1 VTGLSCTVTTQRGL
15 PVAVTV
21 ESAPPP
27 AVGPSTLLILEK
39 ALIPMLVWS
48 DVPVLREQRQMLSAI
63 ERFMLEMAL
72 ELGTFTAE
80 EFSMIVGLPPHG
92 VAAMALARNLL
103 AARALER
110 AQRGG
115 FSVTEETRTALDSAE
130 VVLRSEGS
138 QDFVCLPETDE
149 LVALTD
155 RPWTAEMTRA
165 RVRPALSMPVPSGL
179 DAESRAE
186 FIDRHLADDPML
198 APGTVAAVRT
208 GEPQMNIGTAR
219 SGTDVRFCPVYQ
231 ATDVRVDADE
241 PPRLTFGLRG
251 RSKEKLVK
259 GELTGAAGLVD
270 LWRDLSGVLADPQVL
285 PLIWAA
291 LLSRKRPA
299 TPPDGVRLE
308 QVPPSG
314 STWRLHLPVRGTQ
327 TLAARADLRKPYG
340 IRLQS
345 QRATLKVRID
355 LAPANGDKEA
365 AALFLLDLTAT
376 RLNSQPELTVDGAVA
391 QAVAELDGPSELI
404 TPEAVRQRMWKLRM
418 YRSVYRLREREDFG
432 YE

>member
-1 VTGLSCTVTTQRGL
+1 MTGLSCTATTERGL
-15 PVAVTV
+15 PVTVTV
-21 ESAPPP
+21 ESSPPP
-27 AVGPSTLLILEK
+27 AVGPSALLILEK
-39 ALIPMLVWS
+39 ALVPMLVWP
-48 DVPVLREQRQMLSAI
+48 DVPVVREQRQMLSAI

-80 EFSMIVGLPPHG
+80 EFSMIVGLPAHG
-92 VAAMALARNLL
+92 VAAMARNLL

-110 AQRGG
+110 AQSGG

-130 VVLRSEGS
+130 VVLRTEGS

-165 RVRPALSMPVPSGL
+165 RVRPVLSMPVPNGL

-186 FIDRHLADDPML
+186 FIDRHLAGDPML
-198 APGTVAAVRT
+198 VPGVVAAVRI
-208 GEPQMNIGTAR
+208 GEQQMGIGTAR
-219 SGTDVRFCPVYQ
+219 GGTDVRFCPVYQ
-231 ATDVRVDADE
+231 AIDVRVDAHE

-251 RSKEKLVK
+251 RSKGKWVK

-270 LWRDLSGVLADPQVL
+270 LWWALSGVLADPQVL

-291 LLSRKRPA
+291 LLSRNRPA

-314 STWRLHLPVRGTQ
+314 STWRLHLSARGAR
-327 TLAARADLRKPYG
+327 TLAARADLRKSYG

-345 QRATLKVRID
+345 QRATLKARID

-365 AALFLLDLTAT
+365 AALFMLDLTAT
-376 RLNSQPELTVDGAVA
+376 RLNTQPQLTVDTAVA
-391 QAVAELDGPSELI
+391 QALAELDGPSELI
-404 TPEAVRQRMWKLRM
+404 TPEAVRRRMWKLRM